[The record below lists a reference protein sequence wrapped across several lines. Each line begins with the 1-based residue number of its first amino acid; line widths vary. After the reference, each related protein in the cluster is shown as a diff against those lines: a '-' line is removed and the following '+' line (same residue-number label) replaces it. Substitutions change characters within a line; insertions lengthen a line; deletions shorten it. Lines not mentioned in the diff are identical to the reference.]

1 MSDPT
6 PASEASPVPSPVP
19 SPLDRVRPL
28 IRTRQ
33 VREFTDE
40 PLSAGE
46 IDALAE
52 VARWSGSSNN
62 RQPWRFLVIRD
73 RATLRRLAEAG
84 LPQTRAL
91 HTATAALAVVL
102 PVDPARAISH
112 AYDDGRVAERILVA
126 TAMLGLAGGI
136 TWVRDDVVGAARDLL
151 GLPADRT
158 VRTIVALGHPTEA
171 ARHPKS
177 APGQARLPRAELVFD
192 ERWPAS

>member
-1 MSDPT
+1 MSDRT
-6 PASEASPVPSPVP
+6 SVPDVSSLL

-40 PLSAGE
+40 PVTAAEL
-46 IDALAE
+46 DALAE

-62 RQPWRFLVIRD
+62 RQPWRFIVIRD
-73 RATLRRLAEAG
+73 RAVLQRLAEAG

-91 HTATAALAVVL
+91 QTAAAAIAVVL
-102 PVDPARAISH
+102 PVDPERTISH

-126 TAMLGLAGGI
+126 TGMLGLAGGI
-136 TWVRDDVVGAARDLL
+136 TWIRDDVVGAVRDLL

-177 APGQARLPRAELVFD
+177 APGQARLPRAQLVFD
-192 ERWPAS
+192 ERWPAGRPS